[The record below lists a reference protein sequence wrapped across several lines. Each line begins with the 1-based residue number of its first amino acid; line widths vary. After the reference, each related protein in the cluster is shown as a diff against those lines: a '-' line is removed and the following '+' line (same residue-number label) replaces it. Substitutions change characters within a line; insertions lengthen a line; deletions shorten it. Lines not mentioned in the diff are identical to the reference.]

1 MLDYACLSAVSAV
14 IREGSFEGAARKLR
28 ITPSAVSQRVR
39 GYEERLGA
47 LLIVRGQPCRATALG
62 ETLAAHVDKVRLL
75 EAEIPHL
82 SGATDEADHPVVTI
96 RVAVNADSLAA
107 WLPDVATHCA
117 ENLNICLDLLVED
130 EALTADRLRSGEVT
144 AAVTAQTDPVPGCK
158 SVPIGRLRYLACAS
172 PAFVTRYLNEGLTDT
187 SIAAAPCLC
196 FDNRDSVQR
205 RWREIRGFDTELR
218 RTHYVPSTQALIDF
232 AVRGLGWAL
241 QPSALVQR
249 FLEKGELV
257 VIDPDY
263 PVDVELYWV
272 TPRLKSALLTDLTKH
287 MVRACAQHS
296 ALI

>member
-82 SGATDEADHPVVTI
+82 SGAANEGDIPVVTM

-107 WLPDVATHCA
+107 WLPDIATRCA
-117 ENLNICLDLLVED
+117 EELNICLDLLVED

-158 SVPIGRLRYLACAS
+158 SIPIGRLRYIACAS
-172 PAFVTRYLNEGLTDT
+172 PAFAARHLAGGLDDT
-187 SIAAAPCLC
+187 SIVTAPCLC
-196 FDNRDSVQR
+196 FDKRDSVQR
-205 RWREIRGFDTELR
+205 RWLETRGLEAEPR

-232 AVRGLGWAL
+232 SVRGLGWAL
-241 QPSALVQR
+241 QPLSLVQR
-249 FLEKGELV
+249 FLKNGELV
-257 VIDPDY
+257 SIDPDH
-263 PVDVELYWV
+263 PVDVSLYWV
-272 TPRLKSALLTDLTKH
+272 TPRLKSALLADLTQH